1 MTLEVDGGSDRLLSV
16 DVSLGSEIF
25 GSEDSVVDGSV
36 VDGSVVG
43 ASVVGSSTVGAS
55 VVGASVVGP
64 AVVVSTGTLPPDDPD
79 EDRLRLV
86 RLLLVPP
93 TTPLVKITFL
103 FPFSAEKA

>member
-1 MTLEVDGGSDRLLSV
+1 MFEELSELVV
-16 DVSLGSEIF
+16 DVSLGPGLDGF
-25 GSEDSVVDGSV
+25 GSGVSIAD
-36 VDGSVVG
+36 
-43 ASVVGSSTVGAS
+43 VVGSSAVGAS

-64 AVVVSTGTLPPDDPD
+64 VVVVSTGTLPPDDPD

>member
-1 MTLEVDGGSDRLLSV
+1 M
-16 DVSLGSEIF
+16 
-25 GSEDSVVDGSV
+25 
-36 VDGSVVG
+36 
-43 ASVVGSSTVGAS
+43 
-55 VVGASVVGP
+55 
-64 AVVVSTGTLPPDDPD
+64 VVSTGTLPPDDPD